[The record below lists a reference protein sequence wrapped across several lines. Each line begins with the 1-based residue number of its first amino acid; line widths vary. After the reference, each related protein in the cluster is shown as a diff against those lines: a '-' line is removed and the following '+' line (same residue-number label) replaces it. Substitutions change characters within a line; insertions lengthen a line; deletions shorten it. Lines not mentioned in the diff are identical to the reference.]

1 MGCYDEFDISNYNM
15 ILLTRKVIIMQ
26 EDPLRFVQL
35 LTMWCERP
43 ARPGQPVLWRFSVED
58 IHTGERRGF
67 ADLEALTAFLQAQ
80 MADTDP
86 VPPDNPSHS

>member
-1 MGCYDEFDISNYNM
+1 
-15 ILLTRKVIIMQ
+15 MQ
-26 EDPLRFVQL
+26 RGPLRFVQL

-43 ARPGQPVLWRFSVED
+43 ADAHQAALWRFSLKDV
-58 IHTGERRGF
+58 HTGERRGF
-67 ADLEALTAFLQAQ
+67 GSLEALTAFLQAQ